1 MNIIKTISKEKLVIL
16 VTHETNLAKFY
27 ASRIIEI
34 KNGKVEK
41 DYKNENADE
50 IDYRLENK
58 IYLKDIQSIQKIQ
71 NENLNLN
78 LYTENKEKIDIKL
91 VVKNGNIYIQ
101 SENQKI
107 EVVDENSA
115 VELIDSHYEKIDKS
129 TYEEYKYDLR
139 KNIRQKHKTKI

>member
-1 MNIIKTISKEKLVIL
+1 MNIIKAISKEKLVIL

-50 IDYRLENK
+50 LDYRLENK
-58 IYLKDIQSIQKIQ
+58 IYLKDIEKSQKI
-71 NENLNLN
+71 ENDNINLN

-129 TYEEYKYDLR
+129 TYEEYKYDIR
-139 KNIRQKHKTKI
+139 KNIR

>member
-50 IDYRLENK
+50 LDYRLENK

-91 VVKNGNIYIQ
+91 VVKNGNVYIQ

>member
-1 MNIIKTISKEKLVIL
+1 MNIIKAISKEKLVIL

-41 DYKNENADE
+41 DYKNENANE
-50 IDYRLENK
+50 LDYRLENK
-58 IYLKDIQSIQKIQ
+58 IYLKDIEKSQKI
-71 NENLNLN
+71 ENDNINLN

-101 SENQKI
+101 SESQKI

-139 KNIRQKHKTKI
+139 KNLRQKHKTKI

>member
-50 IDYRLENK
+50 LDYRLENK